1 MSSEI
6 GICVYGFVL
15 HPFIIVLF
23 YVIFRYP
30 RNMIMSVF
38 QEIQYNKPPCG
49 WGTVLKQ
56 KKESLFCV
64 IFIILMCFINNK

>member
-30 RNMIMSVF
+30 RNMITSVF
-38 QEIQYNKPPCG
+38 QEIQHNKPPWG
-49 WGTVLKQ
+49 WGIVLKQ
-56 KKESLFCV
+56 KKESLFWV
-64 IFIILMCFINNK
+64 IFIILMCFVNDK